1 MSASPS
7 AKSSMVRGRPVLP
20 GLVLLAFAL
29 ACSDPQ
35 PGPQSGSNSNWL
47 RACSTEGVC
56 GESLGCHCG
65 ACTKPCRTDADCESL
80 SNAWCVLE
88 EDSTAQALC
97 RSSDPWTSGGM
108 CRPRCQPGTCD
119 AGQVCAVGACTPLEV
134 PRSGECAS
142 VVEQQTDAK
151 AQEEQLLDVVE
162 RARLDASIVCDGSTF
177 PGAAAVR
184 PDARLFCAA
193 RLLAADLAAHGG
205 TTLVDS
211 QGRDTAARMQL
222 AGYSGTFW
230 AEGFGFGVKSASE
243 AWSEMLKSADFC
255 GVAAGAMLKDVGVG
269 VWGGAY
275 VVTMSAE

>member
-7 AKSSMVRGRPVLP
+7 AQSSVARGRVVLP
-20 GLVLLAFAL
+20 GLVLLACAL
-29 ACSDPQ
+29 ACSDPH

-47 RACSTEGVC
+47 RACSTDSVC
-56 GESLGCHCG
+56 GEALGCQCG
-65 ACTKPCRTDADCESL
+65 ACTRPCRSDADCESL

-88 EDSTAQALC
+88 AGSTAQALC

-134 PRSGECAS
+134 PSSGECAS

-151 AQEEQLLDVVE
+151 PQEEQLLDVVE
-162 RARLDASIVCDGSTF
+162 RARLEAKVVCDGSAL
-177 PGAAAVR
+177 PAAPAVR

-211 QGRDTAARMQL
+211 QGRDTVARMQL

-230 AEGFGFGVKSASE
+230 AEGVAFGVQNASE
-243 AWSEMLKSADFC
+243 AWSEMSTSADFC
-255 GVAAGAMLKDVGVG
+255 SLAAGATLNDVGVG
-269 VWGGAY
+269 VWGGTY
-275 VVTMSAE
+275 VVTMGTE